1 MNYKGFLIFTWKS
14 FISNKLFCGGDGD
27 GIFYYLRT
35 DFLGVFLTDGDGGGG
50 GGGGTGSSKSGYLIS
65 LMAVFITMF

>member
-27 GIFYYLRT
+27 GIFYYFRT
-35 DFLGVFLTDGDGGGG
+35 DFLGVFLAGGEGGGEG
-50 GGGGTGSSKSGYLIS
+50 NGSSKSGYLIS
-65 LMAVFITMF
+65 LTAVFMTIF